1 MREKIIF
8 NAEQIAQIIA
18 DTEETQASNES
29 AYTKEQAKVWAYNK
43 ILELVKTEKVIKM
56 RRPTPEEIESINK
69 YVKSISK
76 ATGGITDI

>member
-1 MREKIIF
+1 MINKIIF

-43 ILELVKTEKVIKM
+43 ILELVSEVRK
-56 RRPTPEEIESINK
+56 
-69 YVKSISK
+69 
-76 ATGGITDI
+76 